1 MHHICV
7 CCKGLTPLPPPPPPL
22 HQRRNTLV
30 ITFASKSG
38 GGFSLNSLL
47 KSCKSCGGKGAIECP
62 GFILELGRGRERIKR
77 TEIYL
82 NGGNVLIAKDLG

>member
-62 GFILELGRGRERIKR
+62 GCKVPCH
-77 TEIYL
+77 EIHFQ
-82 NGGNVLIAKDLG
+82 GSVVLFLYY